1 MTLTE
6 PCRFAWTSPQ
16 TLLGREAEVAI
27 LSQPVH
33 RTVVHG
39 GALAIDGE
47 AGLGKPALL
56 ERAEEYAV
64 DHGVRLL
71 RASGVRA
78 EQEVTYSGLG
88 QLLLP
93 TMSATH
99 ALPHRS
105 REALRIAFGHAVAA
119 PPPQRLL
126 VAVAELLRLLAA
138 DAPLLLVVDD
148 FHWLDPASAEALTSW
163 HTEYSQPGVG
173 LLVAQ
178 RPHESSHDLGDLP
191 RLTLAPLPASLSA
204 QLVRAR
210 HPHISDS
217 ALEAVLAQCAGN
229 PLALQE
235 SPAAMTESQLRDTRV
250 TQGGLPVPRR
260 VERCSDHA

>member
-6 PCRFAWTSPQ
+6 AWRPWTSTQ

-27 LSQPVH
+27 LSQLVH
-33 RTVVHG
+33 RTGVHG

-47 AGLGKPALL
+47 AGMGKLALL
-56 ERAEEYAV
+56 ESAAQYAA

-105 REALRIAFGHAVAA
+105 REALRTAFGHAVAA
-119 PPPQRLL
+119 RPPQRLL
-126 VAVAELLRLLAA
+126 VAVAELFAAPRRRRAPAPGCRRL
-138 DAPLLLVVDD
+138 
-148 FHWLDPASAEALTSW
+148 
-163 HTEYSQPGVG
+163 
-173 LLVAQ
+173 
-178 RPHESSHDLGDLP
+178 
-191 RLTLAPLPASLSA
+191 
-204 QLVRAR
+204 
-210 HPHISDS
+210 
-217 ALEAVLAQCAGN
+217 
-229 PLALQE
+229 PLAGPGQRRSAHLM
-235 SPAAMTESQLRDTRV
+235 AHRVLTTRGRPPGR
-250 TQGGLPVPRR
+250 TATPR
-260 VERCSDHA
+260 VVA